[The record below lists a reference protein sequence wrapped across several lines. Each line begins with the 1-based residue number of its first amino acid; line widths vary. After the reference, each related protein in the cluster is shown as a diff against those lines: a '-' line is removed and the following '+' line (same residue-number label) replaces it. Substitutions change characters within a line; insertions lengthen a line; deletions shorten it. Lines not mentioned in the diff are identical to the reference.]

1 MSKKKLLLIQL
12 NEINF
17 DLVREYSKDFK
28 FKFFDNEFFRKLLI
42 TNSEEKY
49 ELLEPWIQWASIYTG
64 KRADS
69 HQIYRLGD
77 IKKYNGETVFN
88 IIEKLSKSIGVVC
101 PMNLENNLKKP
112 KYFFSDP
119 WTKTF
124 SGPGKIIKFI
134 SNTISDVVNLNSHK
148 SIPKLLYCKTF
159 IVLLLSFRF
168 KNIYLYLK
176 LIFNFKKKWNKALLL
191 DLMLHD
197 LHIDLIKKHKT
208 DFSSIFFNAGA
219 HIQHHYFFNSQ
230 YFRKK
235 NLTNPEWY
243 IKKKHDP
250 ILDMIL
256 FYDKILSEYKEL
268 NDYEVIL
275 ATGLSQEP
283 YDRVKY
289 YYRLKNHE
297 NFFENLNINFLKIE
311 PRMTRDFLVIFK
323 DDDDKNNAIQKL
335 NKLNQ
340 INKKEIF
347 SFEDRNNSIFVTL
360 KLHEEVNKN
369 EQILI
374 QDEKKML
381 IKDHIVFVALK
392 NGMHN
397 SKGYFYSTFDE
408 GEEINNITQID
419 KKIINFFSK

>member
-28 FKFFDNEFFRKLLI
+28 FKFFNDEFFRKLLI

-49 ELLEPWIQWASIYTG
+49 ELLEPWIQWVSIYTG

-101 PMNLENNLKKP
+101 SMNLENNLKKP

-119 WTKTF
+119 WTKTL

-148 SIPKLLYCKTF
+148 SIPKFLYCKTF
-159 IVLLLSFRF
+159 IVLLFSFRF

-197 LHIDLIKKHKT
+197 LHMDLIKKHKT

-230 YFRKK
+230 YFRQK

-243 IKKKHDP
+243 IKKKNDP

-268 NDYEVIL
+268 NNYEVIL

-283 YDRVKY
+283 YNRVKY

-360 KLHEEVNKN
+360 KLHEEIHEN

-374 QDEKKML
+374 QDKKKIS

-397 SKGYFYSTFDE
+397 SKGYFYSTF
-408 GEEINNITQID
+408 GESEEVNNITQID

>member
-28 FKFFDNEFFRKLLI
+28 FKFFNDEFFRKLLI

-49 ELLEPWIQWASIYTG
+49 ELLEPWIQWVSIYTG

-101 PMNLENNLKKP
+101 SMNLENNLKKP

-119 WTKTF
+119 WTKTL

-148 SIPKLLYCKTF
+148 SIPKFLYCKTF
-159 IVLLLSFRF
+159 IVLLFSFRF

-197 LHIDLIKKHKT
+197 LHINLIKKHKT

-230 YFRKK
+230 YFRQK

-243 IKKKHDP
+243 IKKKNDP

-268 NDYEVIL
+268 NNYEVIL

-283 YDRVKY
+283 YNRVKY

-360 KLHEEVNKN
+360 KLHEEIHEN

-374 QDEKKML
+374 QDKKKIS

-397 SKGYFYSTFDE
+397 SKGYFYSTF
-408 GEEINNITQID
+408 GESEEVNNITQID

>member
-17 DLVREYSKDFK
+17 DLVREYSKEFK
-28 FKFFDNEFFRKLLI
+28 FKFFNNEFFRKLLI

-49 ELLEPWIQWASIYTG
+49 ELLEPWIQWVSIYTG

-101 PMNLENNLKKP
+101 SMNLENNLKKP

-168 KNIYLYLK
+168 KNIYLYSK

-197 LHIDLIKKHKT
+197 LHLDLIKKHKT

-219 HIQHHYFFNSQ
+219 HIQHHYFFNSKH
-230 YFRKK
+230 FRQK
-235 NLTNPEWY
+235 NLTNPKWY
-243 IKKKHDP
+243 IKKKYDP

-268 NDYEVIL
+268 NKYEIIL

-283 YDRVKY
+283 YNRVKY

-323 DDDDKNNAIQKL
+323 DDNEKNSAIQKL

-340 INKKEIF
+340 VNKKEIF

-360 KLHEEVNKN
+360 KLHEEVHKN
-369 EQILI
+369 EQILT
-374 QDEKKML
+374 QDEKKIS

>member
-49 ELLEPWIQWASIYTG
+49 ELLEPWIQWVSIYTG

-148 SIPKLLYCKTF
+148 SIPKFLYCKTF

-197 LHIDLIKKHKT
+197 LHMDLIKKHKT

-268 NDYEVIL
+268 NNYEVIL

-283 YDRVKY
+283 YNRVKY

-323 DDDDKNNAIQKL
+323 DDNDKNNAIQKL

-360 KLHEEVNKN
+360 KLHEEVHKN
-369 EQILI
+369 EQILT
-374 QDEKKML
+374 QDEKKIS

-397 SKGYFYSTFDE
+397 SKGYFYSTF
-408 GEEINNITQID
+408 GESEEVNNITQID

>member
-28 FKFFDNEFFRKLLI
+28 FKFFNDEFFRKLLI

-49 ELLEPWIQWASIYTG
+49 ELLEPWIQWVSIYTG

-101 PMNLENNLKKP
+101 SMNLENNLKKP

-119 WTKTF
+119 WTKTL

-148 SIPKLLYCKTF
+148 SIPKFLYCKTF
-159 IVLLLSFRF
+159 IVLLFSFRF

-197 LHIDLIKKHKT
+197 LHMDLIKKHKT

-230 YFRKK
+230 YFRQK

-243 IKKKHDP
+243 IKKKNDP

-268 NDYEVIL
+268 NNYEVIL

-283 YDRVKY
+283 YNRVKY

-360 KLHEEVNKN
+360 KLHEEIHEN

-374 QDEKKML
+374 QDKKKIL

-397 SKGYFYSTFDE
+397 SKGYFYSTF
-408 GEEINNITQID
+408 GESEEVNNITQID

>member
-1 MSKKKLLLIQL
+1 MNKKKLLLIQL

-17 DLVREYSKDFK
+17 DLVREYSKEFK

-49 ELLEPWIQWASIYTG
+49 ELLEPWIQWVSIYTG

-101 PMNLENNLKKP
+101 SMNLENNLKKP

-197 LHIDLIKKHKT
+197 LHMDLIKKHKT

-230 YFRKK
+230 YFRQK

-243 IKKKHDP
+243 IKKKNDP

-268 NDYEVIL
+268 NNYEVIL

-283 YDRVKY
+283 YNRVKY

-360 KLHEEVNKN
+360 KLHEEIHEN

-374 QDEKKML
+374 QDEKKIS

-397 SKGYFYSTFDE
+397 SKGYFYSTF
-408 GEEINNITQID
+408 GESEEVNNITQID

>member
-49 ELLEPWIQWASIYTG
+49 ELLEPWIQWVSIYTG
-64 KRADS
+64 ERADS

-323 DDDDKNNAIQKL
+323 DDNDKNNAIQKL
-335 NKLNQ
+335 NKLNK

-347 SFEDRNNSIFVTL
+347 SFEDRNNAIFVTL
-360 KLHEEVNKN
+360 KLHEEVHKN
-369 EQILI
+369 EQILT
-374 QDEKKML
+374 QDEKKIS

-397 SKGYFYSTFDE
+397 SKGYFYSTF
-408 GEEINNITQID
+408 GESEEVNNITQID